1 MRFFEY
7 TLDKGRLIFIFDF
20 LDGFEHM
27 FVEVLDEFFYK
38 ALWSDSLPQPRIIV
52 QVVTLASD
60 DAQRECKVVLLEIN
74 ELNQWV
80 FDVLSDVQDFVQGEI
95 LGFR

>member
-1 MRFFEY
+1 MRFFED
-7 TLDKGRLIFIFDF
+7 TLNKGRLIFIFDF

-27 FVEVLDEFFYK
+27 FVEVLDECFDK

-60 DAQRECKVVLLEIN
+60 DAQTECKVVLLEIN

-80 FDVLSDVQDFVQGEI
+80 FDVLRDVQDFV
-95 LGFR
+95 

>member
-1 MRFFEY
+1 
-7 TLDKGRLIFIFDF
+7 
-20 LDGFEHM
+20 
-27 FVEVLDEFFYK
+27 
-38 ALWSDSLPQPRIIV
+38 LWSDSLPQPRIIV

-80 FDVLSDVQDFVQGEI
+80 FDVLSDVQDFV
-95 LGFR
+95 